1 MTAVSRTLVSVLAS
15 LLVSLPFLTAESL
28 AAQEERG
35 TVKADS
41 LPVYSEMSSDN
52 DPVTTLSHGAS
63 VRITLSVTNG
73 GGSWCSVAS
82 IDTSEKLGYVRC
94 EGLDRQNAPSTA
106 ASGAGA
112 LSTSPALSHPPS
124 REQKAWAIAASAILA
139 THNHEPLTVL
149 PSGGNPQG
157 TRKLLRDWWGISS
170 RDELL
175 SALSWIEQG
184 GHRQLFTALGER
196 TAKASP
202 EQLKEALTHLDAEK
216 ANSVRVAHRYYE
228 KFGTQSIT
236 GWDYARYINLC
247 RWGISAGYISED
259 ESWPRVMYAAS
270 VLHQSF
276 ASWRD
281 FSENYLV
288 GREFWS
294 LRQTNI
300 DGAAM
305 RNISQRLLS
314 DPSSPWNRLPWS
326 LPLN

>member
-1 MTAVSRTLVSVLAS
+1 
-15 LLVSLPFLTAESL
+15 VSLPFFTAASL

-52 DPVTTLSHGAS
+52 DPVTTLPHGTS
-63 VRITLSVTNG
+63 VRITLSITNG
-73 GGSWCSVAS
+73 GGSWCSVSS

-94 EGLDRQNAPSTA
+94 DGLDRQNAPSTA
-106 ASGAGA
+106 ASGGGV
-112 LSTSPALSHPPS
+112 LSPSPTLSHPPS
-124 REQKAWAIAASAILA
+124 REQKAWAIAASAILG
-139 THNHEPLTVL
+139 THNHEPLTTL
-149 PSGGNPQG
+149 ASGGNAQG
-157 TRKLLRDWWGISS
+157 TRKMIRDWWGISS
-170 RDELL
+170 RDDLL
-175 SALSWIEQG
+175 AALSWIEQG
-184 GHRQLFTALGER
+184 GHRSLFTALGEG

-202 EQLKEALTHLDAEK
+202 EQLKEGLAHLDAEK

-228 KFGTQSIT
+228 KFSTQSII
-236 GWDYARYINLC
+236 GWDFARYINLC
-247 RWGISAGYISED
+247 RWGITAGYLSED
-259 ESWPRVMYAAS
+259 EAWPRVMYAAS
-270 VLHQSF
+270 VLQQTFS
-276 ASWRD
+276 SWRD

-305 RNISQRLLS
+305 HSISQRLLN